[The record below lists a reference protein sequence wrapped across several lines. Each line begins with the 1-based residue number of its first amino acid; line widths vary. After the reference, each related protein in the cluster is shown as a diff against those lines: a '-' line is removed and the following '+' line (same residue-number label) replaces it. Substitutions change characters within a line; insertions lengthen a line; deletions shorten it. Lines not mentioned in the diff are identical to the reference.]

1 MTSDDAEK
9 ELWKFANVIT
19 GFSVTQSLGVAIA
32 LGSALHDSLQTLP
45 CSSKFPVALIALV
58 YMSLYCGAVSR
69 CQTLSKRLNSQIP
82 MIWREATVARF
93 TAICAGIVVFLFG
106 LFAPEIARWL
116 A

>member
-19 GFSVTQSLGVAIA
+19 GFSVTQSLGVAVA
-32 LGSALHDSLQTLP
+32 LGSALHDSLQALP
-45 CSSKFPVALIALV
+45 SSSKVPVALIALV

-69 CQTLSKRLNSQIP
+69 CQTLSKNLNSQIP
-82 MIWREATVARF
+82 RIWQEATIARIA
-93 TAICAGIVVFLFG
+93 AICAGIAVFLFG
-106 LFAPEIARWL
+106 LFAPEITRWL